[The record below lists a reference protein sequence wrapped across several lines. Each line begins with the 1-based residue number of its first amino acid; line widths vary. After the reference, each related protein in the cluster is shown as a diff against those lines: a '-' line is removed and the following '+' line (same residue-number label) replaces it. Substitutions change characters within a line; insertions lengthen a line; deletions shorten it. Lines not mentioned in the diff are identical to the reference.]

1 MSISHI
7 GRPFAPSRPARAHAG
22 SFASSL
28 DDFESFLV
36 DSSSPFADDARARV
50 ARRPRRA
57 IADDARRARGA
68 LGGARDVDVARIV
81 VDECRTR
88 RRERRERFE
97 CRKRPGRPSRARAL
111 T

>member
-1 MSISHI
+1 MSISHM

-22 SFASSL
+22 LFASSL

-36 DSSSPFADDARARV
+36 DFSSPFADDARARV

-68 LGGARDVDVARIV
+68 RVL
-81 VDECRTR
+81 
-88 RRERRERFE
+88 
-97 CRKRPGRPSRARAL
+97 
-111 T
+111 